1 MSRKYVIFFLCTLT
15 AVLSCSRNSEDFFFE
30 RGKGGIRLT
39 LDTDYAVAT
48 KADVEEGPVEPDN
61 FKIEIIN
68 SKGVIFKRWK
78 TYADYKSEENQAF
91 VMNAGGPYRIRATY
105 GDSLASGFNALFFKG
120 EEEFMVVPQE
130 TVDLSVVCRMA
141 NVKVA
146 VVYGENI
153 KKDYT
158 DFNVNIKNS
167 RGSLDFGK
175 DCTEAGYLPVGDL
188 SVTMELTDTEGK
200 KWYFR
205 NKSEISAAAGDFITL
220 RMDTKKIPEM
230 EVGVSI
236 TIDKTTDDHTVT
248 VNLPSYML
256 PADAPYF
263 TPVGFAQEN
272 KTVTFVEGTSPENA
286 SVNITAES
294 GLQTC
299 VMKVNSAYLIN
310 TLGWPSEIDFMNIT
324 PDVRNILS
332 RDGVLYT
339 DGMAGCTLANIDLK
353 GLAKVFK
360 YTDVAEDNTHSFTV
374 TVTDAVGKSAEAA
387 YYMVPVLAQKTV
399 EDIPAADVWAVK
411 AYVSMT
417 TDGNPENLFPEISSD
432 GISWTKPEYDQV
444 SVDGNVRKVL
454 IKGLT
459 PGTAYSVRAG
469 YNSYSSEVFK
479 SMTTEAALQ
488 VGNAGFEE
496 WTTETHYFTYKF
508 FGSHSHDILWDK
520 PWIGDKWWDVN
531 SKKTMPSSTSVASDN
546 WNWVRFPTVSY
557 TKDAIEGEKAAMIY
571 SVNVGDFVT
580 SLAAVGIRVPGEL
593 FIGTADN
600 SGNHVSDGHPFGSRP
615 SAMRFQYK
623 YQSLNNESF
632 EVKIELKSGDNV
644 IASAVRTEGG
654 SVSDW
659 SEMELPLQYSN
670 MLSCATGIYISFK
683 STTADKPEVN
693 GNYRLIIRDGEEY
706 TGNFGSILYI
716 DDIELIYE

>member
-78 TYADYKSEENQAF
+78 TYTDYKSEENQAF

-158 DFNVNIKNS
+158 DFNVNVKNS

-488 VGNAGFEE
+488 VGNAGFEDWSE
-496 WTTETHYFTYKF
+496 WKYYVNNSSLFGTGEDVYLSNYAPYREEASRNWNCNNSETTPGDRTNTSATYKSF
-508 FGSHSHDILWDK
+508 PMVTYVTGRT
-520 PWIGDKWWDVN
+520 GDRAAQVATIAISNTATNITCPMPRSIVAGRLFTEESSSASGVN
-531 SKKTMPSSTSVASDN
+531 FA
-546 WNWVRFPTVSY
+546 
-557 TKDAIEGEKAAMIY
+557 
-571 SVNVGDFVT
+571 
-580 SLAAVGIRVPGEL
+580 
-593 FIGTADN
+593 
-600 SGNHVSDGHPFGSRP
+600 SRP
-615 SAMRFQYK
+615 SSLSFYYK
-623 YQSLNNESF
+623 YDSYNSDTFKVYICVKNGETVIAEGIATPSAAGDWTYCKVDLTYSETSLTAQSIY
-632 EVKIELKSGDNV
+632 IELKSSSSSGEPPWTTK
-644 IASAVRTEGG
+644 RTITYGGTNTAGVHGG
-654 SVSDW
+654 SV
-659 SEMELPLQYSN
+659 L
-670 MLSCATGIYISFK
+670 T
-683 STTADKPEVN
+683 V
-693 GNYRLIIRDGEEY
+693 
-706 TGNFGSILYI
+706 